1 MPAGMPTPLTPMFP
15 PGGFR
20 IPTAAKTFVDSV
32 LLRRKAPVTE
42 KNFTPEELKAMQQL
56 TSTAPATN
64 RTGKRGV
71 VDYNSYWSMGDAG
84 NIPAGLDSMK
94 TPVGNVKTTL
104 GQFNYA
110 HDTEGG
116 TTITDTYDFN
126 GGSWP
131 SNLPFLDKVRQAMA
145 DPYHALRMTGG
156 TLLNAEDGQGRPVK
170 IALAPANPHR

>member
-1 MPAGMPTPLTPMFP
+1 MPAGMPSPLGPIVA

-32 LLRRKAPVTE
+32 LLKKKGMITE
-42 KNFTPEELKAMQQL
+42 KDFTPAELKVMQQL
-56 TSTAPATN
+56 TRDAPNTN

-156 TLLNAEDGQGRPVK
+156 TLLNAEDGEGRPVK
-170 IALAPANPHR
+170 ISLAPTNPHR